1 MSTSPSTIELDIP
14 RSARERAFRALAH
27 EIARDN
33 IVTDAL
39 QRLIEQIIREIEES
53 RIAPLRAALEK
64 IANRHAP
71 ISHEMVDEE
80 MNMTLQEAL
89 RFDAREPNPLGVAKT
104 MASRL
109 IRAADEI
116 DDVKSRCAE
125 IDRQRSAAA
134 AENERLRELLRRVRG
149 HGGIEPQL
157 DIEIDAALAAFNWV

>member
-1 MSTSPSTIELDIP
+1 MSTSPPTIELDIP

-53 RIAPLRAALEK
+53 RIAPLREALKK

-89 RFDAREPNPLGVAKT
+89 RFDAREPDPLGGAKT

-116 DDVKSRCAE
+116 D
-125 IDRQRSAAA
+125 Q
-134 AENERLRELLRRVRG
+134 LLELLRRVRG

>member
-89 RFDAREPNPLGVAKT
+89 RFDAREPDPLGGAKT

-116 DDVKSRCAE
+116 D
-125 IDRQRSAAA
+125 Q
-134 AENERLRELLRRVRG
+134 LLELLRRVRG